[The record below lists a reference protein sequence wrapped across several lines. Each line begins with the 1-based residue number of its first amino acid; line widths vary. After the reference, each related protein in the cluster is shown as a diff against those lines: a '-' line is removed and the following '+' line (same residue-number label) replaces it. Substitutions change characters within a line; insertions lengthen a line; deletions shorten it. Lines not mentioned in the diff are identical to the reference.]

1 MSQRGNRERAHR
13 KTEEAVGGFRAQVT
27 KRVGQFREDWHTSLL
42 FRTTVSII
50 MGGAVIV
57 AFFGAVIAGQL
68 RGAVFEQNVNLAIE
82 QFYSEASI
90 AQERFNT
97 YSSPTIGEAQQ
108 VADQIISSLYDPA
121 NGLMGAT
128 LVRSPEQDTQNQI
141 WENATATATQVRA
154 LVTPE
159 LRELVNEGEQIA
171 WQSVEIPRED
181 GAAAGILLGTKLKIP
196 TSGYYELYV
205 AYSLE
210 KSEELLSTTFRV
222 LIVAVLGLIVLIF
235 LISWIVLRLLLR
247 PIREA
252 SLSAKQL
259 AEGEFESRMP
269 VRGRDELAQ
278 LAQSFNQMAS
288 SLEDQFNRMERMS
301 KVQTNFVSSVSHELR
316 SPVTTIRMAGQ
327 LIYDKREELP
337 PALRRSAELQHSQLL
352 NLDTMLADLL
362 EISRYDAGGMSLA
375 TEHADIAQIVTE
387 VVDMA
392 QPLAADNEVEVSVA
406 IIGDTAAEVEP
417 RRVQR
422 IVRNLVV
429 NALEHAEGN
438 PVAVEVC
445 GNDTAVAVRVIDHG
459 VGLSPDQAAH
469 VFDRFWRA
477 DASRVRK
484 SGGTGLGLTIAKEDA
499 LLHGG
504 TLAAIGELGLGSCF
518 LLTLP
523 KVVGE
528 PYQPPLELEL
538 PTVENTPSDPAVA
551 SAASTE
557 GEAALAAASAAD
569 TADSPSAGEPDE

>member
-1 MSQRGNRERAHR
+1 MNHRGNRDRFYR
-13 KTEEAVGGFRAQVT
+13 KTEKSVGGFRAQVK
-27 KRVGQFREDWHTSLL
+27 KRIAQFREDWHTSLQ

-50 MGGAVIV
+50 GGGVVII
-57 AFFGAVIAGQL
+57 AFFGSLIVGQL
-68 RGAVFEQNVNLAIE
+68 RSAVFEQNVNSTIE

-108 VADQIISSLYDPA
+108 VADQVISSLYDPA

-128 LVRSPEQDTQNQI
+128 LVRSPGQATQTQI
-141 WENATATATQVRA
+141 WENATATATQVRD

-159 LRELVNEGEQIA
+159 LRELVDKGEQIA
-171 WQSVEIPRED
+171 WQSVEIPREN
-181 GAAAGILLGTKLKIP
+181 GEAAGILLGTKIRIP

-210 KSEELLSTTFRV
+210 KSEELLATTFRV
-222 LIVAVLGLIVLIF
+222 LVVAVVGMIMLLF
-235 LISWIVLRLLLR
+235 LVSWVVLRLLLR

-252 SLSAKQL
+252 SHSAKQL

-278 LAQSFNQMAS
+278 LAQSFNQMAE
-288 SLEDQFNRMERMS
+288 SLEEQFNRMERMS

-337 PALRRSAELQHSQLL
+337 SALRRSAELQHSQLL

-375 TEHADIAQIVTE
+375 TKRSDIGQIVQE
-387 VVDMA
+387 VIDLA
-392 QPLAADNEVEVSVA
+392 QPLAADNGVAVSLET
-406 IIGDTAAEVEP
+406 IGNTIAEVEP

-438 PVAVEVC
+438 PVVVLVK
-445 GNDTAVAVRVIDHG
+445 GNDSAVAVRVLDHG
-459 VGLSPDQAAH
+459 VGLSPEQAAH

-504 TLAAIGELGLGSCF
+504 TLTATGELGRGSCF

-528 PYQPPLELEL
+528 PYEPPLELEL
-538 PTVENTPSDPAVA
+538 PPEETTPLSENSP
-551 SAASTE
+551 
-557 GEAALAAASAAD
+557 AAD
-569 TADSPSAGEPDE
+569 TADVTAATESDSTSTGEERE

>member
-1 MSQRGNRERAHR
+1 MNHRGNRDRFYR
-13 KTEEAVGGFRAQVT
+13 KTEKSVGGFRAQVK
-27 KRVGQFREDWHTSLL
+27 KRIAQFREDWHTSLQ

-50 MGGAVIV
+50 GGGVVII
-57 AFFGAVIAGQL
+57 AFFGSLIVGQL
-68 RGAVFEQNVNLAIE
+68 RSAVFEQNVNSTIE

-90 AQERFNT
+90 AQERFNA

-108 VADQIISSLYDPA
+108 VADQVISSLYDPA

-128 LVRSPEQDTQNQI
+128 LVRSPGQATQTQI
-141 WENATATATQVRA
+141 WENATATATQVRD

-159 LRELVNEGEQIA
+159 LRELVDKGEQIA
-171 WQSVEIPRED
+171 WQSVEIPREN
-181 GAAAGILLGTKLKIP
+181 GEAAGILLGTKIRIP

-210 KSEELLSTTFRV
+210 KSEELLATTFRV
-222 LIVAVLGLIVLIF
+222 LVVAVVGMIMLLF
-235 LISWIVLRLLLR
+235 LVSWVVLRLLLR

-252 SLSAKQL
+252 SHSAKQL

-278 LAQSFNQMAS
+278 LAQSFNQMAE
-288 SLEDQFNRMERMS
+288 SLEEQFNRMERMS

-337 PALRRSAELQHSQLL
+337 AALRRSAELQHSQLL

-375 TEHADIAQIVTE
+375 TKRSDIGQIVQE
-387 VVDMA
+387 VIDLA
-392 QPLAADNEVEVSVA
+392 QPLAADNGVAVSLET
-406 IIGDTAAEVEP
+406 IGNTIAEVEP

-438 PVAVEVC
+438 PVVVLVK
-445 GNDTAVAVRVIDHG
+445 GNDSAVAARVLDHG
-459 VGLSPDQAAH
+459 VGLSPEQAAH

-504 TLAAIGELGLGSCF
+504 TLTATGELGRGSCF

-528 PYQPPLELEL
+528 PYEPPLELEL
-538 PTVENTPSDPAVA
+538 PPEETTPLSENSP
-551 SAASTE
+551 
-557 GEAALAAASAAD
+557 AAD
-569 TADSPSAGEPDE
+569 TADVTAATESDSTSTGEERE